1 MPQTNFTDNVRID
14 GSRDIAQLA
23 VEGNA
28 TQTQPLQTWQN
39 SAGSVLSQVTG
50 DGRVLVGDDLGA
62 ATPDALIEAHR
73 SETSTARPR
82 RGIHSLGRIGDSLSE
97 IAQGKQRRRGMR
109 LHCAGG

>member
-1 MPQTNFTDNVRID
+1 MNWRSATDD
-14 GSRDIAQLA
+14 S
-23 VEGNA
+23 
-28 TQTQPLQTWQN
+28 
-39 SAGSVLSQVTG
+39 G
-50 DGRVLVGDDLGA
+50 DSGDNTPSPRVSSGA
-62 ATPDALIEAHR
+62 LPGPSSS